1 MKNLLAA
8 AWKLSLYQ
16 IWNRKRRWVSIG
28 LFLLPLLIV
37 GLSAMLRRTS
47 DDFYGEFVPYALG
60 SVLVPFVAIYWG
72 SGALSDEIE
81 GKTLVYLWT
90 RPRDRG
96 FLIFAKLAGSWPWL
110 VLLTLLGVAAA
121 YSYVAIS
128 RGELGE
134 YWQMAFW
141 DVRAIAMAAITW
153 TCLAF
158 LLSVLTKRPITYA
171 LLIAYLW
178 ELIPANGPGF
188 LRRLSITQH
197 MLALGTH
204 KPRDKS
210 LLIDQIEITE
220 TQALLTLIGLAGLC
234 AVAGIWTANQREY
247 LGDDPARNQ

>member
-1 MKNLLAA
+1 MMNLLAA
-8 AWKLSLYQ
+8 AWKLSVYQ
-16 IWNRKRRWVSIG
+16 IWNRKRRWVSLA

-37 GLSAMLRRTS
+37 GVSAMLRTTS
-47 DDFYGEFVPYALG
+47 DDFYREFVPYALG
-60 SVLVPFVAIYWG
+60 SILVPFVAIYWG

-110 VLLTLLGVAAA
+110 LLLTVLGVAAA
-121 YSYVAIS
+121 YSYEMMG
-128 RGELGE
+128 RGQWGD
-134 YWQMAFW
+134 YWQIAFW
-141 DVRAIAMAAITW
+141 DVRAIALAAIAW

-158 LLSVLTKRPITYA
+158 LLSIFTKRPLTYA

-197 MLALGTH
+197 MFALSTH
-204 KPRDKS
+204 KPVEKS
-210 LLIDQIEITE
+210 MLIDRIEITE
-220 TQALLTLIGLAGLC
+220 TQALLTLIGLSGLC
-234 AVAGIWTANQREY
+234 VVAGIWMANQREY